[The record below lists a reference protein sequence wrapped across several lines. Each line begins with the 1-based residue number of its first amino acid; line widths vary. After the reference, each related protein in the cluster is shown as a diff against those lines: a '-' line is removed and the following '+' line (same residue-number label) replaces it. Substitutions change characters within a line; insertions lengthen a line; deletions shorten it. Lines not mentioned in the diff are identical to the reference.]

1 MKRNITKQWL
11 VALMVVASLL
21 TALPVAAQSEATDI
35 DEWNENTEFG
45 QNGANLTIDGYSQW
59 DGRSMQEYTVNSAG
73 EIEIRN
79 AAQLARYAW
88 KIHKNDS
95 DKKLRSTNVHLL
107 CDIDLGGY
115 YFSITRSNIYGIQ
128 ATFDGHGHTI
138 RHGYALQSSYFQGYF
153 QGLFKVLRG
162 GYIKDLVVRNYHVIG
177 DGSGLLGENTYA
189 GIICGKASPDW
200 YTDEN
205 TNARVYTGCK
215 FEGIRVIDCSVTGAA
230 TCVGGI
236 IGFATE
242 DPNVDGKYYKNGKGI
257 RVDNEVRVQCI
268 DCLVMNCSIST
279 TDDIAGGIIGKAT
292 LANIERNR
300 VINTTVRGEDEYAGA
315 LLGTD
320 WSVKFSNGSSNQAQ
334 IDCKDNLVLNC
345 SVSGDDIVGGAI
357 GTLGTDYSS
366 SGYKFYTI
374 KNNMIHATVDG
385 NTEKKAAVVY
395 GISTVEE
402 FPVSNNYYD
411 TEFCTLDP
419 VKTLEG
425 TAAGKTIAEGKTAAD
440 MRSLDMGSDSRFKKM
455 ENLWPQLQSNYASD
469 KVITTA
475 AELVALAEEV
485 NNGICTY
492 EGRVVRLGADID
504 LTGVLMPTI
513 GITDHPFMGEFNGQ
527 SHTISNLSITSAND
541 NVGLFGAL
549 MNAYVH
555 NVRIDG
561 ASILGENHV
570 GVLFGTTVYSPCYI
584 SDVLVENSSVTG
596 LGSVGGIGGRVADD
610 KNIAYATIERCY
622 FTGSVTTGYANTND
636 AAWAGGICGNVLR
649 GAITDCGC
657 VATITRSTSGELKA
671 GLIGGSNGTMTVTR
685 CYATDQNNTRLPLV
699 AGRGTDASVTE
710 TNCPETIANRDGMKS
725 DLGDNWF
732 YFTVKNN
739 LPIPASL
746 GKYTTDDPTVI
757 EGDFVFYPNDDEATS
772 YYVKEYIG
780 AGGEV
785 NVPATINVSDISKPV
800 TKIYTEV
807 FCERSD
813 VTGVTLPEG
822 LQYIGNKAFYGT
834 GITSL
839 SLPNSITGLGDEAFA
854 SCPALTSISI
864 GSGSMTVSST
874 TFCKLPS
881 LASITVATGNAS
893 LKAIN
898 DVLFSEDGFKL
909 YICAPK
915 GATTG
920 DYTVPAG
927 VTSVYTAFAYCT
939 QLTGITFPTS
949 LSTTYERLFIGCDNL
964 RYLDFSQCD
973 DWEQGWVFSGVT
985 VHRNPIGLE
994 DKTFAGLSEQTIIYL
1009 PADKGHD
1016 AGGEKNVVIG
1026 NVGTELVLTDGMDFD
1041 PKVAFSFSSA
1051 SYDRTFMA
1059 RITTE
1064 GYEDKGY
1071 TVCLPFAWTLNVED
1085 DSQAKVYAPSEIAD
1099 IEGVTTVTFSEVQ
1112 GGQMAAFTP
1121 YYIVV
1126 SKGGAYVNAQ
1136 AGSVEQ
1142 HQTAGTT
1149 VIDGASYQFKGSTAT
1164 ITNATL
1170 YDAQKPAYILQSDGI
1185 WYKVPQNQPLAYV
1198 GPFRAYFQ
1206 ATMPNG
1212 ARSLAMIFSGSYN
1225 PDEGSGPNAIEPVVR
1240 TIDADGTQRVFD
1252 LSGRRIN
1259 GNVKGIVIKN
1269 GRKVVR

>member
-11 VALMVVASLL
+11 VALMVVAALMA
-21 TALPVAAQSEATDI
+21 ALPVGAQGEATDI
-35 DEWNENTEFG
+35 DDWTLNTSFG

-59 DGRSMQEYTVNSAG
+59 DGQSMQEYTVNSAG

-138 RHGYALQSSYFQGYF
+138 RNGYALKSSYTQGYY
-153 QGLFKVLRG
+153 QGLFKALKG
-162 GYIKDLVVRNYHVIG
+162 GYIKDLVVRNYHISG
-177 DGSGLLGENTYA
+177 DGAGIFDSKTYA
-189 GIICGKASPDW
+189 GIICGLASPDW

-205 TNARVYTGCK
+205 TNTRVYKGCK
-215 FEGIRVIDCSVTGAA
+215 FEGIRVIDCTITGEA

-242 DPNVDGKYYKNGKGI
+242 DPDVDGKYYKNGKAVI
-257 RVDNEVRVQCI
+257 VDNEQRVQCI
-268 DCLVMNCSIST
+268 DCLIMNCTIST
-279 TDDIAGGIIGKAT
+279 TADIAGGIIGKAT

-300 VINTTVRGEDEYAGA
+300 VISTTVRGEDEYAGA

-320 WSVKFSNGSSNQAQ
+320 WSISFSNDSYSKQSQ
-334 IDCKDNLVLNC
+334 INCKDNLVLNC
-345 SVSGDDIVGGAI
+345 SVSGDDNIVGGAI

-366 SGYKFYTI
+366 SGYRFYTI

-385 NTEKKAAVVY
+385 NTDKKAAVVY
-395 GISTVEE
+395 GISTNKE
-402 FPVSNNYYD
+402 FPVSNNYYN
-411 TEFCTLDP
+411 TELCTLAP
-419 VKTLEG
+419 VKLLEY

-440 MRSLDMGSDSRFKKM
+440 MRSFDMGSDSRFKKM
-455 ENLWPQLQSNYASD
+455 ENLWPQLQSDYASD

-504 LTGVLMPTI
+504 MTGVLMPTI

-527 SHTISNLSITSAND
+527 SHTISNLSITSGND

-596 LGSVGGIGGRVADD
+596 LGSVGGIGGRVADS

-622 FTGSVTTGYANTND
+622 FNGTVTTAYANTND
-636 AAWAGGICGNVLR
+636 AAWAGGLCGNVLR
-649 GAITDCGC
+649 GTITDCGC

-699 AGRGTDASVTE
+699 AGRGSGASVTE
-710 TNCPETIANRDGMKS
+710 TGCPETIATRDGMQS

-732 YFTVKNN
+732 YFTVKND

-757 EGDFVFYPNDDEATS
+757 VGDFVFYPNNNEASS

-780 AGGEV
+780 AGG
-785 NVPATINVSDISKPV
+785 NVTIPTTVIIKGETKPV

-807 FCERSD
+807 FCQRSD
-813 VTGVTLPEG
+813 VTSVTLPEG

-839 SLPNSITGLGDEAFA
+839 SLPNSITGLGDETFA
-854 SCPALTSISI
+854 ACQSLASISI
-864 GSGSMTVSST
+864 GSGSITVTAT
-874 TFCKLPS
+874 TFINCPN

-898 DVLFSEDGFKL
+898 DVLISEDGTKL
-909 YICAPK
+909 YVCAPK

-939 QLTGITFPTS
+939 QLTGITFP
-949 LSTTYERLFIGCDNL
+949 STMVSSSNDMFIG
-964 RYLDFSQCD
+964 
-973 DWEQGWVFSGVT
+973 
-985 VHRNPIGLE
+985 
-994 DKTFAGLSEQTIIYL
+994 
-1009 PADKGHD
+1009 
-1016 AGGEKNVVIG
+1016 
-1026 NVGTELVLTDGMDFD
+1026 
-1041 PKVAFSFSSA
+1041 
-1051 SYDRTFMA
+1051 
-1059 RITTE
+1059 
-1064 GYEDKGY
+1064 
-1071 TVCLPFAWTLNVED
+1071 
-1085 DSQAKVYAPSEIAD
+1085 
-1099 IEGVTTVTFSEVQ
+1099 
-1112 GGQMAAFTP
+1112 
-1121 YYIVV
+1121 
-1126 SKGGAYVNAQ
+1126 
-1136 AGSVEQ
+1136 
-1142 HQTAGTT
+1142 
-1149 VIDGASYQFKGSTAT
+1149 
-1164 ITNATL
+1164 
-1170 YDAQKPAYILQSDGI
+1170 
-1185 WYKVPQNQPLAYV
+1185 
-1198 GPFRAYFQ
+1198 
-1206 ATMPNG
+1206 
-1212 ARSLAMIFSGSYN
+1212 
-1225 PDEGSGPNAIEPVVR
+1225 
-1240 TIDADGTQRVFD
+1240 
-1252 LSGRRIN
+1252 
-1259 GNVKGIVIKN
+1259 
-1269 GRKVVR
+1269 